1 MNDKNQTL
9 GCCSSDEAEYYQA
22 TQDTKRDE
30 SKTYYV
36 KETGYREANDF
47 DFNEDGSFK
56 LDVTYYEKSNTK
68 AQCKGGGGCCGKSCG
83 GGGCCGKK
91 CQSEKS
97 SLKSEISPIKSAI
110 PSIQAAAAA
119 CVAPEQVGALAAQV
133 VALATQVLSLASALD
148 SRI

>member
-9 GCCSSDEAEYYQA
+9 GCCSSDEAEYYQE
-22 TQDTKRDE
+22 TQDTKRDA
-30 SKTYYV
+30 SKTYFI
-36 KETGYREANDF
+36 KGTGYREAVDS

-68 AQCKGGGGCCGKSCG
+68 AQCKGGGGCCGG

-91 CQSEKS
+91 CQAEKS

-119 CVAPEQVGALAAQV
+119 CTAPEQVGALAAQV
-133 VALATQVLSLASALD
+133 VALATQVMSLASALD